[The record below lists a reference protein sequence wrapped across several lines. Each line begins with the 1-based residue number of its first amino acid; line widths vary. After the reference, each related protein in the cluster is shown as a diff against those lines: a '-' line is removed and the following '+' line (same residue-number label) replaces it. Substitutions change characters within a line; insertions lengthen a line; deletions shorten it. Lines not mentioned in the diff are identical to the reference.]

1 MRRGVYQSN
10 KENDDID
17 CLADTIFRHMW
28 DQIEPYIPPDDIQHE
43 TAFYSLKGM
52 QCHPADLPILT
63 HGHIRL
69 A

>member
-28 DQIEPYIPPDDIQHE
+28 DQIESYIPPDDAQHGRI
-43 TAFYSLKGM
+43 FSSLQGM
-52 QCHPADLPILT
+52 RHQPANIPILT
-63 HGHIRL
+63 YGRIRL